1 MAQYDALMARGS
13 GALVDALTVGAT
25 IEDLDIADLRA
36 RATDTPA
43 IALVYANLERGS
55 PNHLR
60 AFSAQL
66 DGRRVGYTPSRISQG
81 DLDAIVA
88 GPIERGPAA

>member
-1 MAQYDALMARGS
+1 MARGS

-55 PNHLR
+55 PNH
-60 AFSAQL
+60 
-66 DGRRVGYTPSRISQG
+66 
-81 DLDAIVA
+81 
-88 GPIERGPAA
+88 